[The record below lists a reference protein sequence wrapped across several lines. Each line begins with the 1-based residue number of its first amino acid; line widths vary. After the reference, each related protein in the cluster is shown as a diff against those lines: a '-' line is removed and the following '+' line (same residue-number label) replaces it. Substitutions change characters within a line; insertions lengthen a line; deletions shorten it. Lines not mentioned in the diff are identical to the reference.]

1 MGRRTAA
8 SRPQAID
15 GAGSGRDFPPEPFY
29 CASSNQARNLALDAT
44 IEELSMTRPFE
55 GIRIIDAT
63 HVLAGP
69 FAAYQLAVL
78 GADVIKVEHPDDPD
92 QTRDSGTDRPLNRGG
107 MGTSYLTQGSNKRAI
122 TLDLK
127 SEAGRAVLKRL
138 VARADVM
145 VENFRPGAF
154 AALGLGY
161 EAMSEINPRLIY
173 CSISA
178 FGQEGP
184 RGNQTAYDHVIQAT
198 SGLMATTGT
207 EDVNPIK
214 FGSPAVDYATGTM
227 GAFALASALF
237 QRERTGRGQRI
248 DLAMLDV
255 AMILMSSHLTGYL
268 RNGAEPKPSGNRH
281 LHATNSCYAAKDG
294 LVMLG
299 ASNLRQQRRLWQAL
313 DRPEM
318 VKRDNEAREQ
328 DREREAAALTEILET
343 RTADEWEAFF
353 QARHVP
359 AARVRSLAETVRD
372 PQFATRGVTHHHASA
387 PGVEGGFDVPL
398 AAFKFAH
405 GGPSI
410 ERPPPEH
417 GADTDGVLAE
427 HGYDADQI
435 AALRKAG
442 VI

>member
-1 MGRRTAA
+1 
-8 SRPQAID
+8 
-15 GAGSGRDFPPEPFY
+15 
-29 CASSNQARNLALDAT
+29 
-44 IEELSMTRPFE
+44 MTRPFE
-55 GIRIIDAT
+55 GIRIIDIT

-78 GADVIKVEHPDDPD
+78 GADVIKVEDPNDPD
-92 QTRDSGTDRPLNRGG
+92 QTRGTGTDRALNRSR
-107 MGTSYLTQGSNKRAI
+107 MGTGFLTQASNKRAI

-127 SEAGRAVLKRL
+127 SEAGRGVLKRL
-138 VARADVM
+138 VEGADVM
-145 VENFRPGAF
+145 VENYRPGAF

-161 EAMSEINPRLIY
+161 EAMAALNPRLVY

-178 FGQEGP
+178 FGQDGP
-184 RGNQTAYDHVIQAT
+184 RGHHTAYDHVIQAT

-207 EDVNPIK
+207 EEVYPIK

-227 GAFALASALF
+227 AAFALASALF

-268 RNGAEPKPSGNRH
+268 RNGAEPAPHGNRNP
-281 LHATNSCYAAKDG
+281 HATNSCYETKDG

-313 DRPEM
+313 ERPDM
-318 VKRDNEAREQ
+318 AKDDNEAREH
-328 DREREAAALTEILET
+328 DREREAALLADILKT

-359 AARVRSLAETVRD
+359 AARVRKLAESVRD
-372 PQFATRGVTHHHASA
+372 PQFATRGVTHRHDGA
-387 PGVEGGFDVPL
+387 PGVEGAFSVPL
-398 AAFKFAH
+398 AAFKLAH

-410 ERPPPEH
+410 ETPPPQF
-417 GADTDGVLAE
+417 GADTDTVLAE
-427 HGYDADQI
+427 HGYTAAQI
-435 AALRKAG
+435 AEFRRAG
-442 VI
+442 VV